1 MQLDNI
7 NGIATISYFHIE
19 HEIDYR
25 GKFDIK
31 TKHQIILYK
40 NRVVTASHQF
50 ILENVL
56 DMSYKLFSNNDSL
69 LYLHTNQGVFTY
81 KLNCDPDEFVNN
93 FKKIKENR

>member
-1 MQLDNI
+1 MNNDKS
-7 NGIATISYFHIE
+7 IAAFSYFHIE

-31 TKHQIILYK
+31 TEYQITLYEDK
-40 NRVVTASHQF
+40 VVTASHQF
-50 ILENVL
+50 KLENVL

-81 KLNCDPDEFVNN
+81 KLNDEPVDFVKC
-93 FKKIKENR
+93 FKQIKEKR